1 MKRKHRVRINVTRE
15 GIDDRVL
22 EAADVRL
29 PTRLLR
35 FLFGDFTTVYLLKPG
50 QNIESVDIHEVPDK
64 EEE

>member
-1 MKRKHRVRINVTRE
+1 MKRKHRVRINVTRD
-15 GIDDRVL
+15 GKDDRVL